1 MQKKTET
8 NSEIRSLGFSGVK
21 WASIGR
27 FSSQGISF
35 VLGLILARLL
45 LPSDYGMLGM
55 LGVFT
60 AFTGSFIDCG
70 FGSALIRK
78 LNRTEIDCSTVFYY
92 NLATSLLVYGIL
104 FCSAP
109 FIADF
114 YKQPLLTD
122 VTRIACLTIPI
133 GAFCSVHSNILYCQL
148 RFKDIAVGNILA
160 TILSGSVGLL
170 LAYND
175 YGVWALVCQGI
186 VASLVNCG
194 YLWRVSSWKPLW
206 VFSMNSFKE
215 LFGYGS
221 KLMLSG
227 WLNTMYAQL
236 SPLIIGKFYSS
247 ASLGYYTRAQ
257 SYVNFPSD
265 NIMGVLQQVVF
276 PILSRLQNEDDRL
289 IEIYRKYIRI
299 CAAFIFGGM
308 AILAALAKPMV
319 VFLLT
324 DKWLPCVPIMM
335 VLCFSSMFSF
345 VNTINLS
352 LLQVKGRSDLFL
364 KLEVVKKIISITM
377 ILFSASWGIMAM
389 CWAMV
394 IYTQIAIFI
403 NTYYTGKLFH
413 VGYWEQLTDFLPYLF
428 LALLANVPAYL
439 LTYSSLSAGLQMI
452 LGGLMSLFIY
462 LLLLKIKQDEMY
474 LMIRHMLGDFYKNR
488 IKKNQE
494 RMENNA

>member
-1 MQKKTET
+1 MTET
-8 NSEIRSLGFSGVK
+8 NNDIRSLGFSGVK

-35 VLGLILARLL
+35 VIGLVLARLL

-78 LNRTEIDCSTVFYY
+78 LNRTETDCSTVFYY
-92 NLATSLLVYGIL
+92 NLGASLLVYILL

-109 FIADF
+109 FIAGF
-114 YKQPLLTD
+114 YNQPSLTE

-133 GAFCSVHSNILYCQL
+133 GALSSVHSNILYFQL
-148 RFKDIAVGNILA
+148 RFKDIAIGNILA
-160 TILSGSVGLL
+160 TILSGSIGLF
-170 LAYND
+170 LAYNG

-194 YLWRVSSWKPLW
+194 YLWRISCWKPLR
-206 VFSMNSFKE
+206 VFSMASFKE

-247 ASLGYYTRAQ
+247 SSLGYYTRAQ

-276 PILSRLQNEDDRL
+276 PILSRLQNEDERL
-289 IEIYRKYIRI
+289 IGIYRKYIKI

-308 AILAALAKPMV
+308 AILASLAKPLV

-335 VLCFSSMFSF
+335 LLCFSSMFSF

-364 KLEVVKKIISITM
+364 KLEVVKKVISITM
-377 ILFSASWGIMAM
+377 ILFSAPWGIMAM
-389 CWAMV
+389 CWSMV
-394 IYTQIAIFI
+394 VYTQIAIFI

-413 VGYWEQLTDFLPYLF
+413 LGYWAQMTDFLPYLA

-439 LTYSSLSAGLQMI
+439 LTYTSLSAGLQMI
-452 LGGLMSLFIY
+452 LGGSMSLLIY
-462 LLLLKIKQDEMY
+462 LLLLKIRRDEMY
-474 LMIRHMLGDFYKNR
+474 LLMKRMLLDYYRNK
-488 IKKNQE
+488 IKKSQE
-494 RMENNA
+494 RTGDDT

>member
-1 MQKKTET
+1 MQNKTET

-92 NLATSLLVYGIL
+92 NLVTSLLVYGIL
-104 FCSAP
+104 FCCAP
-109 FIADF
+109 FIAGF

-133 GAFCSVHSNILYCQL
+133 GALCSVHSNILYFQL
-148 RFKDIAVGNILA
+148 RFKDIAIGNILA
-160 TILSGSVGLL
+160 TILSGSIGLL

-175 YGVWALVCQGI
+175 YGVWSLVCQGI

-194 YLWRVSSWKPLW
+194 YLWRISSWKPLW

-236 SPLIIGKFYSS
+236 SPLIIGKFHSS

-276 PILSRLQNEDDRL
+276 TIL
-289 IEIYRKYIRI
+289 
-299 CAAFIFGGM
+299 
-308 AILAALAKPMV
+308 
-319 VFLLT
+319 
-324 DKWLPCVPIMM
+324 
-335 VLCFSSMFSF
+335 
-345 VNTINLS
+345 
-352 LLQVKGRSDLFL
+352 
-364 KLEVVKKIISITM
+364 
-377 ILFSASWGIMAM
+377 
-389 CWAMV
+389 
-394 IYTQIAIFI
+394 
-403 NTYYTGKLFH
+403 
-413 VGYWEQLTDFLPYLF
+413 
-428 LALLANVPAYL
+428 
-439 LTYSSLSAGLQMI
+439 
-452 LGGLMSLFIY
+452 
-462 LLLLKIKQDEMY
+462 
-474 LMIRHMLGDFYKNR
+474 
-488 IKKNQE
+488 
-494 RMENNA
+494 

>member
-8 NSEIRSLGFSGVK
+8 DKDIRTLGFSGVK

-35 VLGLILARLL
+35 TLGLILARLL

-60 AFTGSFIDCG
+60 AFAGSFIDCG
-70 FGSALIRK
+70 FSSALIRK
-78 LNRTEIDCSTVFYY
+78 LNRTDIDCSTVFYY
-92 NLATSLLVYGIL
+92 NLGTGLLVYVIL

-122 VTRIACLTIPI
+122 VARIACLTIPI
-133 GAFCSVHSNILYCQL
+133 GALCSVHSNILYFQL

-160 TILSGSVGLL
+160 TILSGGMGLF
-170 LAYND
+170 LAYNG
-175 YGVWALVCQGI
+175 YGIWALVCQGI
-186 VASLVNCG
+186 VSSLVNCG
-194 YLWRVSSWKPLW
+194 YLWWISCWKPLR
-206 VFSMNSFKE
+206 VFSTGSFKE

-236 SPLIIGKFYSS
+236 SPLIIGRFYSS
-247 ASLGYYTRAQ
+247 SSLGYYTRAQ

-265 NIMGVLQQVVF
+265 NITGVLQQVFF
-276 PILSRLQNEDDRL
+276 PVLARLQNEDERL
-289 IEIYRKYIRI
+289 IGIYRKYIKI
-299 CAAFIFGGM
+299 CAVFIFGGM
-308 AILAALAKPMV
+308 VLLVSLAKPLV

-335 VLCFSSMFSF
+335 LLCFSSMFSF

-352 LLQVKGRSDLFL
+352 LLQIKGRSDLFL
-364 KLEVVKKIISITM
+364 KLEIVKKIISITM
-377 ILFSASWGIMAM
+377 LLLSASWGIMAM

-413 VGYWEQLTDFLPYLF
+413 LGYWEQLTDFFPYLV
-428 LALLANVPAYL
+428 LALLANIPAYL
-439 LTYSSLSAGLQMI
+439 LRYTFLPAGMQII
-452 LGGLMSLFIY
+452 LGGLMSLSVYLFLLKIRQDDIY
-462 LLLLKIKQDEMY
+462 LLMKHVLS
-474 LMIRHMLGDFYKNR
+474 DFYKHKIN
-488 IKKNQE
+488 KVSGGSGK
-494 RMENNA
+494 